1 MIVKRRPLSVTAR
14 PSTCGSAANLR
25 RHRPSPRTMTSSELS
40 IWSSSVRKVR
50 PSAGVAPS
58 SEKYEADTNSVS
70 RRSEL
75 SVSVSVCICESTAAR
90 SSNERVACA
99 RQSRKS
105 GYDAPLRSI
114 WPRSTL
120 PIKLTSRSGSL
131 YGMACVRVASTTLK
145 TAVLPPMPTASARTA
160 TAAKPGER
168 SRLRPACR
176 TSIPMLSSH
185 VRIFIGGAHS
195 QTVCRSSPRR
205 PSTVAGVSRLRNGSR
220 SVLGRDLS
228 VTAHGGSSRRA
239 GPVLWTRRPRYDHG
253 MKRSGVAD
261 LPLHGGRVPAW
272 LASRMSTL
280 GTAIAESVMLHY
292 GRPALLSRLSDP
304 FWFQALGSV
313 MGMDWHSSG
322 ITTSVMGALKRG
334 LNPRAHELGVYI
346 CGGRGKQSRN
356 TPSELRAIAD
366 RINLDGDAL
375 VRTSRLTARVDN
387 NAVADGFQIYLHS
400 FILTG
405 DGDWAV
411 VQQGMNE
418 DSRLARRYHW
428 HSAAVRDFTSEP
440 HTAIVGEHAGT
451 IMNLVDREARPA
463 QEALLAITR
472 DDPSRTLADIRAA
485 YAHSASAPRLVMPAH
500 HDVRAT
506 DVNEKR
512 LGAVLALAHE
522 RDLRDFASFLLL
534 EQLGPR
540 TLQSLALVAEV
551 VHGAPTRFEDPARFA
566 FAHGGKDGHPFPVP
580 LKVYDESIA
589 VLRRALDSAK
599 LGHTDKL
606 GGFKR
611 LDAFTRAI
619 ETQRGPEA
627 DVSATIAH
635 ERAISATHGGR
646 TVFDDQ
652 PSRSA
657 LRPAGPPSRDALRG
671 AGPPSRDA
679 LRGAGPPGPRRGQLG
694 LFDDEPPRQ

>member
-1 MIVKRRPLSVTAR
+1 
-14 PSTCGSAANLR
+14 
-25 RHRPSPRTMTSSELS
+25 
-40 IWSSSVRKVR
+40 
-50 PSAGVAPS
+50 
-58 SEKYEADTNSVS
+58 
-70 RRSEL
+70 
-75 SVSVSVCICESTAAR
+75 
-90 SSNERVACA
+90 
-99 RQSRKS
+99 
-105 GYDAPLRSI
+105 
-114 WPRSTL
+114 
-120 PIKLTSRSGSL
+120 
-131 YGMACVRVASTTLK
+131 
-145 TAVLPPMPTASARTA
+145 
-160 TAAKPGER
+160 
-168 SRLRPACR
+168 
-176 TSIPMLSSH
+176 
-185 VRIFIGGAHS
+185 
-195 QTVCRSSPRR
+195 
-205 PSTVAGVSRLRNGSR
+205 
-220 SVLGRDLS
+220 
-228 VTAHGGSSRRA
+228 
-239 GPVLWTRRPRYDHG
+239 

-334 LNPRAHELGVYI
+334 LNPRSHELGVYI

-356 TPSELRAIAD
+356 TPGELRDIAQHTGF
-366 RINLDGDAL
+366 DGDAL

-400 FILTG
+400 FILTS
-405 DGDWAV
+405 DEDWAV

-418 DSRLARRYHW
+418 ASRLARRYHW

-463 QEALLAITR
+463 QDALLAIAR
-472 DDPSRTLADIRAA
+472 EDPSRTIADVRAA
-485 YAHSASAPRLVMPAH
+485 LAHGASAPRRLEMPPRHREMARHLTMPRH
-500 HDVRAT
+500 HDVRAK

-551 VHGAPTRFEDPARFA
+551 VHGTPTRFDDPARFA

-599 LGHTDKL
+599 LGDTDKL

-619 ETQRGPEA
+619 EARRGPEA
-627 DVSATIAH
+627 DVAATIEH
-635 ERAISATHGGR
+635 ERAVSPSFGGR
-646 TVFDDQ
+646 TVFDDARPR
-652 PSRSA
+652 PSSA
-657 LRPAGPPSRDALRG
+657 T
-671 AGPPSRDA
+671 
-679 LRGAGPPGPRRGQLG
+679 RRGQLD
-694 LFDDEPPRQ
+694 LFSD